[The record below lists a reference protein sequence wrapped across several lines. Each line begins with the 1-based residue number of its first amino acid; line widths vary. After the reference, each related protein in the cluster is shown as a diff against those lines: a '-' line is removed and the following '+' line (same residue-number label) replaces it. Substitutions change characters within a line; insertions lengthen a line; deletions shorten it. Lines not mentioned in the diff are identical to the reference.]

1 MKNQIDRIRQRLL
14 QGSYPNEA
22 AVSHGVVS
30 PILSAL
36 GWDTTDPDQVMPE
49 HTSGRGRVDFAL
61 LGSARR
67 PAVFIEVKGVGRSI
81 EGDRQLFEY
90 AFHEGV
96 PLCVL
101 TDGREWSFYL
111 PSGQGTYDD
120 RRVYRL
126 QLDDRDP
133 AECERVLVRYLS
145 HERVKS
151 GAAFDDAQRDYR
163 DLASRREAKDALPKA
178 WAELIA
184 EREELLL
191 ELIADKAEVLSGF
204 RPTLDDV
211 ASFLLHGLTQ
221 PMAATPDKSARRDN
235 VLSQVSETSRHRDHG
250 GVLSPST
257 PPTFQNKQPV
267 SGRAVSYRLFG
278 ETRSASNAN
287 TAFVDILKTLS
298 ARHPTKMPELAVA
311 VQGRSRNHIARSP
324 AEIYPARPDLARAS
338 EIAPGWLVGLNIANR
353 EKLSIIRTACD
364 VFGCAFGS
372 DVVLDLPNAV

>member
-1 MKNQIDRIRQRLL
+1 MKDQIERIRQRLN

-30 PILSAL
+30 PILRAL
-36 GWDTTDPDQVMPE
+36 GWDTADPDQVMPE
-49 HTSGRGRVDFAL
+49 HTTGRGRVDFAL

-67 PAVFIEVKGVGRSI
+67 PSVFIEVKGVGRSI

-111 PSGQGTYDD
+111 PSGQGSYDD

-133 AECERVLVRYLS
+133 AECERVLVRYLN

-163 DLASRREAKDALPKA
+163 DLASRREAKEALPKA
-178 WAELIA
+178 WTDLIA

-191 ELIADKAEVLSGF
+191 ELVADKAEALSGF
-204 RPTLDDV
+204 RPSLDEV
-211 ASFLLHGLTQ
+211 ADFLSRGATQRMGAHAEKTSRRESLTSLPITQ
-221 PMAATPDKSARRDN
+221 PGYKEPGRSAPPAQAKGTRNTP
-235 VLSQVSETSRHRDHG
+235 G
-250 GVLSPST
+250 
-257 PPTFQNKQPV
+257 V
-267 SGRAVSYRLFG
+267 SGRAVAYRIFG
-278 ETRSASNAN
+278 ESRTASNAN
-287 TAFVDILKTLS
+287 NAFVDILKALE
-298 ARHPTKMPELAVA
+298 ARDPAKMQELATA
-311 VQGRSRNHIARSP
+311 VQGRSRNHIARTTV
-324 AEIYPARPDLARAS
+324 EIYPARPDLARAA
-338 EIAPGWLVGLNIANR
+338 EIGGGWLVGLNIANR
-353 EKLSIIRTACD
+353 EKLSITRTACD
-364 VFGCAFGS
+364 VFGYTFGS
-372 DVVLDLPNAV
+372 DVFLELPNAT